1 MATKKCV
8 PAVTMATITD
18 LNSIP
23 AKHAKKHF
31 NHSDEERRVYPKNP
45 GRTGEKQ
52 LHLKWVSFKGRVD
65 GVFESTGV
73 SPNLPPLILIILT
86 A

>member
-1 MATKKCV
+1 
-8 PAVTMATITD
+8 MATITD
-18 LNSIP
+18 LNSISTT
-23 AKHAKKHF
+23 HAKNHL
-31 NHSDEERRVYPKNP
+31 NHSDEEQRVYPENP

-52 LHLKWVSFKGRVD
+52 LHLKRVSFKGRGD
-65 GVFESTGV
+65 GVGESTGV